1 MQCTLGRNRPNR
13 NGCDLPLQNEDWQFK
28 NPIAKGEIIG
38 RWERE
43 KRMKEAIPKGLK
55 GIIPQEEKIMTNQER
70 VEKVAE
76 MIKSGMTY
84 REMADELNYKSEGS
98 VSKLVAEAKEQ
109 GLISPKES
117 TSEEETIEATNE
129 IANEAEKDEE
139 PINLDSFT
147 EVAVLMKAKADKCRE
162 HAERMNQAHVIAKA
176 IDEFLGESGQ
186 DLIERLFMVVCP

>member
-186 DLIERLFMVVCP
+186 DIIERLFMVVCP